1 MSEQPE
7 GQVGVEDTMSYSAAA
22 ELSAVRAFVRSRGL
36 ALGLPARRA
45 DLLML
50 AVSEL
55 ATNTLQYTTDGGR
68 VRLWSEP
75 GRLFC
80 EIFDRGPLRSV
91 ERELPAADASRG
103 RGLAI
108 VDRVCDAVSTHAMAQ
123 GTLVRLTF
131 NL

>member
-7 GQVGVEDTMSYSAAA
+7 GHSAVEDTMSYSAAA
-22 ELSAVRAFVRSRGL
+22 ELSAVRAFVHARGL

-45 DLLML
+45 DLLTL

-55 ATNTLQYTTDGGR
+55 ATNTLQYTAGGGR

-80 EIFDRGPLRSV
+80 EIFDRGPVHAALRDM
-91 ERELPAADASRG
+91 PNADALRG

-108 VDRVCDAVSTHAMAQ
+108 VDRVCDAVSTHALAQ